1 MRKRR
6 AFATKW
12 VADGQDR
19 IKKQPDIIRQMLAN
33 CRFSKN
39 FSGSDNNQIKI
50 KGIEHYKISPTEK
63 EFDILD
69 NGTTEAATG
78 GVL

>member
-1 MRKRR
+1 
-6 AFATKW
+6 
-12 VADGQDR
+12 
-19 IKKQPDIIRQMLAN
+19 MLAN

-50 KGIEHYKISPTEK
+50 KGIENYKISPTEK

-69 NGTTEAATG
+69 NGTIEAATG

>member
-1 MRKRR
+1 
-6 AFATKW
+6 
-12 VADGQDR
+12 
-19 IKKQPDIIRQMLAN
+19 MLAN

-39 FSGSDNNQIKI
+39 FSGSDNNQIEI

-69 NGTTEAATG
+69 NGTTEVATG

>member
-1 MRKRR
+1 
-6 AFATKW
+6 
-12 VADGQDR
+12 
-19 IKKQPDIIRQMLAN
+19 MLAN

-78 GVL
+78 GVLGNFAKFTGKHFLYSGNTGKQFCILYKKE